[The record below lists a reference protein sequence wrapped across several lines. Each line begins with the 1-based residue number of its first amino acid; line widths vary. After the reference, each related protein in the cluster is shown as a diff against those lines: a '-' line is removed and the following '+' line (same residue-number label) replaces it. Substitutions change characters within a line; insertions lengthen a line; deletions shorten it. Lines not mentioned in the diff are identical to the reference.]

1 MNETCRKQNKARI
14 INIKYR
20 GELERLLRELA
31 ILPEDPNLILSSHRV
46 TQKYI

>member
-1 MNETCRKQNKARI
+1 MAK
-14 INIKYR
+14 
-20 GELERLLRELA
+20 LLRELA